1 MLQSG
6 RAASIILKGAA
17 WLRKIFLMMSRLL
30 SALKARILGTPV
42 EGLARRAY
50 LRLDPSPGGRYDRQ
64 TLAIMR
70 RCLGPGS
77 NCVDIGAHRGA
88 ILREILAAAPLGQHF
103 AFEPLPEHAAYLA
116 TAFPGVRVFPIALSD
131 QTGKAAFTRVLA
143 HPTRSSFKD
152 PTGGVG
158 IETIRVETDRL
169 DNLLPP
175 ELKIDFIK
183 LDVEGAEYQVLKG
196 GVRTIRSHQPYLV
209 FEHSQLSQENF
220 QAPPEMVFDLLALE
234 CGLQISLLGDWL
246 EGKPPLERARFADEV
261 TQGKNFYFLAHRAAR
276 V

>member
-1 MLQSG
+1 M
-6 RAASIILKGAA
+6 IT
-17 WLRKIFLMMSRLL
+17 RLL
-30 SALKARILGTPV
+30 SALKARILGTPF

-64 TLAIMR
+64 TLAIMQ
-70 RCLGPGS
+70 RCLGSGS

-88 ILREILAAAPLGQHF
+88 ILREILAIAPQGQHF
-103 AFEPLPEHAAYLA
+103 AIEPLQEHAAYLA
-116 TAFPGVRVFPIALSD
+116 ATFPGVKVFPIALSD
-131 QTGKAAFTRVLA
+131 QAGQAAFTRVLA

-169 DNLLPP
+169 DNLLPA

-196 GVRTIRSHQPYLV
+196 AVRTLRAHHPYLV

-220 QAPPEMVFDLLALE
+220 QASPEMVYDLLALE

-246 EGKPPLERARFADEV
+246 EGRPPLERSRFTDEV
-261 TQGKNFYFLAHRAAR
+261 NQAKNFYFLAH
-276 V
+276 